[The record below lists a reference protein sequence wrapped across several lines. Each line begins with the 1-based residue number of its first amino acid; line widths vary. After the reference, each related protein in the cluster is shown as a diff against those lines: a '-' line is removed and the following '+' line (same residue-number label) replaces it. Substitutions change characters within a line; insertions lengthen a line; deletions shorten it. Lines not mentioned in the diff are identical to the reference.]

1 MTVAE
6 AQEKLETITRN
17 LASGEISP
25 AQRHHCEAQMAR
37 CNRIIQRARQQAHRS
52 LASFAGT
59 LLDMIGDTAFD
70 QNQYSAI
77 ITAAYLIRGASIEQL
92 AVAVPAAIR
101 ETPTCNTRPK
111 RVKCPEFTEIVV
123 CLLRL
128 DSIPFSC
135 ERNIAIR
142 TALHL
147 SNIVGRLQIY
157 QSVRRAQAD
166 TGGLGPKGIV
176 NRLTEICSAYRPQKS
191 GSSPRGS
198 GSKKITSLST
208 PSTASDLR

>member
-6 AQEKLETITRN
+6 AEERIEALTRN
-17 LASGEISP
+17 LASSEISP
-25 AQRHHCEAQMAR
+25 AQRVKWEAQITR
-37 CNRIIQRARQQAHRS
+37 CYRIIQRARQQAHRS

-166 TGGLGPKGIV
+166 TGELGPKGMV
-176 NRLTEICSAYRPQKS
+176 NRLAEICSAYRPKKS
-191 GSSPRGS
+191 GPSPRAS
-198 GSKKITSLST
+198 GSKRITSLST
-208 PSTASDLR
+208 PSTA

>member
-17 LASGEISP
+17 LASSEISP
-25 AQRHHCEAQMAR
+25 TQRDKWEAQMVR
-37 CNRIIQRARQQAHRS
+37 CYRTIQRARQQAHRS

-59 LLDMIGDTAFD
+59 LLDMMGDTVFD
-70 QNQYSAI
+70 QNHNTAI
-77 ITAAYLIRGASIEQL
+77 ITAAHLIRGASIEQL

-111 RVKCPEFTEIVV
+111 RVKCPEFTETVI

-128 DSIPFSC
+128 DSITFSC

-147 SNIVGRLQIY
+147 SNIVGRPQIY

-166 TGGLGPKGIV
+166 TGELGPKGMV
-176 NRLTEICSAYRPQKS
+176 NRLAGICYAYRPKKL
-191 GSSPRGS
+191 GPSPRAS
-198 GSKKITSLST
+198 GSKRITSLST
-208 PSTASDLR
+208 PSTA

>member
-6 AQEKLETITRN
+6 AEEKLETLTRN
-17 LASGEISP
+17 LASSEISP
-25 AQRHHCEAQMAR
+25 AQRDRWEAQMAR
-37 CNRIIQRARQQAHRS
+37 CYRIIQRARQQAHRS
-52 LASFAGT
+52 LASFAGI
-59 LLDMIGDTAFD
+59 LLDMIGDTVFD
-70 QNQYSAI
+70 QNQNSAI
-77 ITAAYLIRGASIEQL
+77 ITAAHLIRSASIEQL

-101 ETPTCNTRPK
+101 ETPTCDTRLK
-111 RVKCPEFTEIVV
+111 RVKCPEFSEIVV

-128 DSIPFSC
+128 DNIPFSC

-147 SNIVGRLQIY
+147 SNIVGRPQIH

-166 TGGLGPKGIV
+166 TGG
-176 NRLTEICSAYRPQKS
+176 KS

-198 GSKKITSLST
+198 RSKKIAVLRT
-208 PSTASDLR
+208 PSTT

>member
-6 AQEKLETITRN
+6 AEERIEALTRN
-17 LASGEISP
+17 LASSEISP
-25 AQRHHCEAQMAR
+25 AQREKREAQMAR

-59 LLDMIGDTAFD
+59 LLDMIDDTVFD
-70 QNQYSAI
+70 QNQNSAI
-77 ITAAYLIRGASIEQL
+77 ITAAHLIRSASIEQL

-101 ETPTCNTRPK
+101 ETPTCDTRLK
-111 RVKCPEFTEIVV
+111 RVKCPEFTETVV
-123 CLLRL
+123 CLLSL
-128 DSIPFSC
+128 DKITFSC

-147 SNIVGRLQIY
+147 SNIVGRHQIY
-157 QSVRRAQAD
+157 RSVRRAKAD
-166 TGGLGPKGIV
+166 TGELGPKCMA
-176 NRLTEICSAYRPQKS
+176 NHPKNS

-198 GSKKITSLST
+198 GSKKIAAIRA
-208 PSTASDLR
+208 PSTA

>member
-6 AQEKLETITRN
+6 AEERIEALTRN
-17 LASGEISP
+17 LASSEISP
-25 AQRHHCEAQMAR
+25 SQREKCEAQMAR

-59 LLDMIGDTAFD
+59 LLDMIDDTVFD
-70 QNQYSAI
+70 QNQNSAI
-77 ITAAYLIRGASIEQL
+77 ITAAHLIRGASIEQL

-101 ETPTCNTRPK
+101 ETPMCDARLK
-111 RVKCPEFTEIVV
+111 RVKCPEFSEIVV
-123 CLLRL
+123 CLLHL

-147 SNIVGRLQIY
+147 SNIVGRPQIH

-166 TGGLGPKGIV
+166 TGGLGPKGMV

-198 GSKKITSLST
+198 GSKKITSLSA
-208 PSTASDLR
+208 PSTA

>member
-6 AQEKLETITRN
+6 AEEKLEILTRN
-17 LASGEISP
+17 LASNEISP
-25 AQRHHCEAQMAR
+25 AQRDRWEAQMAR
-37 CNRIIQRARQQAHRS
+37 CYRIIQRARQQAHRS
-52 LASFAGT
+52 LASFAGI
-59 LLDMIGDTAFD
+59 LLDMIGDTVFD
-70 QNQYSAI
+70 QNQNSAI
-77 ITAAYLIRGASIEQL
+77 ITAAHLIRSASIEQL

-101 ETPTCNTRPK
+101 KTPTCDTRLK
-111 RVKCPEFTEIVV
+111 RVKCPEFSEIVV

-147 SNIVGRLQIY
+147 SNIVGRPQIY
-157 QSVRRAQAD
+157 RSVRRAQAD
-166 TGGLGPKGIV
+166 TGGLGPKGMA

-208 PSTASDLR
+208 PSTA

>member
-6 AQEKLETITRN
+6 AEERIEALTRN
-17 LASGEISP
+17 LASSEISP
-25 AQRHHCEAQMAR
+25 AQREKCEAQMAR

-59 LLDMIGDTAFD
+59 LLDMIDDTVFD
-70 QNQYSAI
+70 QNQNSAI
-77 ITAAYLIRGASIEQL
+77 ITAAHLIRGASIEQL

-101 ETPTCNTRPK
+101 ETPTCDTRLK
-111 RVKCPEFTEIVV
+111 RVKCPEFSEIVV

-128 DSIPFSC
+128 DSIPFSY

-147 SNIVGRLQIY
+147 SNIVERPQIH

-166 TGGLGPKGIV
+166 TGGLGPKGVV

-191 GSSPRGS
+191 GFSPRGS

-208 PSTASDLR
+208 PSTA

>member
-17 LASGEISP
+17 LASSEISP
-25 AQRHHCEAQMAR
+25 TQRDKWEAQMVR
-37 CNRIIQRARQQAHRS
+37 CYRTIQRARQQAHRS

-59 LLDMIGDTAFD
+59 LLDMMGDTVFD
-70 QNQYSAI
+70 QNHNNAI
-77 ITAAYLIRGASIEQL
+77 ITAAHLIRGASTEQL

-101 ETPTCNTRPK
+101 ETPTCDTRLK
-111 RVKCPEFTEIVV
+111 RVKCPEFSEIVV

-147 SNIVGRLQIY
+147 SSIVGRPQIY

-166 TGGLGPKGIV
+166 TGGLGPKGMV

-208 PSTASDLR
+208 PSTA

>member
-6 AQEKLETITRN
+6 AEEKIEALTRN
-17 LASGEISP
+17 LASSEISP
-25 AQRHHCEAQMAR
+25 AQREKCEAQMAR

-59 LLDMIGDTAFD
+59 LLDMIGDTVFD
-70 QNQYSAI
+70 QNQNSAI

-101 ETPTCNTRPK
+101 ETPTCDARLK
-111 RVKCPEFTEIVV
+111 RVKCPEFSEIVV

-147 SNIVGRLQIY
+147 SNIVGRPQIH

-166 TGGLGPKGIV
+166 TSELGPKGKV
-176 NRLTEICSAYRPQKS
+176 NRLAEICSSNRPKKS
-191 GSSPRGS
+191 GPSPRAS
-198 GSKKITSLST
+198 GSKRITSVST

>member
-6 AQEKLETITRN
+6 AEEKIEALTRN
-17 LASGEISP
+17 LASSEISP
-25 AQRHHCEAQMAR
+25 AQREKCEAQMAR

-52 LASFAGT
+52 LASFAAT
-59 LLDMIGDTAFD
+59 LLDMIDDTVFD
-70 QNQYSAI
+70 QNQNSAI
-77 ITAAYLIRGASIEQL
+77 ITAVHLIRGASIEQL

-101 ETPTCNTRPK
+101 ETPTCDTRLK
-111 RVKCPEFTEIVV
+111 RVKCPEFSEIVV

-147 SNIVGRLQIY
+147 SNIVGRPQIY
-157 QSVRRAQAD
+157 RSVRRAQAD
-166 TGGLGPKGIV
+166 TGGLGPKGMA

-208 PSTASDLR
+208 PSTA

>member
-6 AQEKLETITRN
+6 AEEKLETLTRN
-17 LASGEISP
+17 LASSEISP
-25 AQRHHCEAQMAR
+25 AQREKCEAQMAR

-59 LLDMIGDTAFD
+59 LLDMIDDTVFD
-70 QNQYSAI
+70 QNQNSAI
-77 ITAAYLIRGASIEQL
+77 ITAAHLIRSASIEQL

-101 ETPTCNTRPK
+101 ETPTCDTRLK
-111 RVKCPEFTEIVV
+111 RVKCPEFSEIVV

-128 DSIPFSC
+128 DNIPFSC

-147 SNIVGRLQIY
+147 SNIVGRPQIH

-166 TGGLGPKGIV
+166 TGGLGPKGMV

-191 GSSPRGS
+191 GSPPRGS

-208 PSTASDLR
+208 PSTA

>member
-6 AQEKLETITRN
+6 AEERIEALTRN
-17 LASGEISP
+17 LASSEISP
-25 AQRHHCEAQMAR
+25 AQRVKWEAQITR
-37 CNRIIQRARQQAHRS
+37 CYRIIQRARQQAHRS

-77 ITAAYLIRGASIEQL
+77 ITAAYLIRGASTEHL

-101 ETPTCNTRPK
+101 ETPRCNTRPT
-111 RVKCPEFTEIVV
+111 RVKCPEFTETVV
-123 CLLRL
+123 CLLSL
-128 DSIPFSC
+128 DKITFSC

-147 SNIVGRLQIY
+147 SNIVGRHQIY
-157 QSVRRAQAD
+157 RSVRRAKAD
-166 TGGLGPKGIV
+166 TGELGPKCMA
-176 NRLTEICSAYRPQKS
+176 NHPKNS
-191 GSSPRGS
+191 GSLPRGS
-198 GSKKITSLST
+198 GSKKIAAIRA
-208 PSTASDLR
+208 PSTA

>member
-1 MTVAE
+1 
-6 AQEKLETITRN
+6 
-17 LASGEISP
+17 
-25 AQRHHCEAQMAR
+25 
-37 CNRIIQRARQQAHRS
+37 
-52 LASFAGT
+52 
-59 LLDMIGDTAFD
+59 MIGDTAFD
-70 QNQYSAI
+70 QNQNSAI
-77 ITAAYLIRGASIEQL
+77 ITAAYLIRGASTEQL

-101 ETPTCNTRPK
+101 ETPRCNTQPTRG
-111 RVKCPEFTEIVV
+111 KCPEFTEIVV

-128 DSIPFSC
+128 DSITFSC

-147 SNIVGRLQIY
+147 SNIVGRPQIY

-166 TGGLGPKGIV
+166 TGGLGPKGMV

-208 PSTASDLR
+208 PSTA

>member
-6 AQEKLETITRN
+6 AEEKIEALTRN
-17 LASGEISP
+17 LASSEISP
-25 AQRHHCEAQMAR
+25 AQREKCEAQMAR
-37 CNRIIQRARQQAHRS
+37 CNRLIQRARQQAHRS

-59 LLDMIGDTAFD
+59 LLDMIDDTVFD
-70 QNQYSAI
+70 QNQNSAI
-77 ITAAYLIRGASIEQL
+77 ITAAHLIRSASIEQL

-101 ETPTCNTRPK
+101 ETPTCDTRLK
-111 RVKCPEFTEIVV
+111 RVKCPEFSEIVV

-147 SNIVGRLQIY
+147 SNIVGRPQIH
-157 QSVRRAQAD
+157 QSVRRAEAD
-166 TGGLGPKGIV
+166 IGG
-176 NRLTEICSAYRPQKS
+176 KS
-191 GSSPRGS
+191 GSSPRAS
-198 GSKKITSLST
+198 RSKKISVLRTS
-208 PSTASDLR
+208 STA

>member
-6 AQEKLETITRN
+6 AEEKIEALTRN
-17 LASGEISP
+17 LASSEISP
-25 AQRHHCEAQMAR
+25 AQREKCEAQMAR

-92 AVAVPAAIR
+92 AVAIPAAIR
-101 ETPTCNTRPK
+101 ETPTCDTRLK
-111 RVKCPEFTEIVV
+111 RVKCPEFSEIIV

-166 TGGLGPKGIV
+166 TGGLGPKGMV

-208 PSTASDLR
+208 PSTA

>member
-6 AQEKLETITRN
+6 AEERIEALTRN
-17 LASGEISP
+17 LASSEISP
-25 AQRHHCEAQMAR
+25 AQREKCEAQMAR

-59 LLDMIGDTAFD
+59 LLDMIDDTVFD
-70 QNQYSAI
+70 QNQNSAI
-77 ITAAYLIRGASIEQL
+77 ITAAHLIRGASIEQL

-101 ETPTCNTRPK
+101 ETPTCDARLK
-111 RVKCPEFTEIVV
+111 RVKCPEFSEIVV
-123 CLLRL
+123 CLLHL

-166 TGGLGPKGIV
+166 TGGLGPKGMV

-208 PSTASDLR
+208 PSTA

>member
-6 AQEKLETITRN
+6 AEERIEALTRN
-17 LASGEISP
+17 LASSEISP
-25 AQRHHCEAQMAR
+25 AQRVKWEAQITR
-37 CNRIIQRARQQAHRS
+37 CYRIIQRARQQAHRS

-101 ETPTCNTRPK
+101 ETPTGNTRPK

-166 TGGLGPKGIV
+166 TVGLGPKGMV

-208 PSTASDLR
+208 PSTA

>member
-6 AQEKLETITRN
+6 AEERIEALTRN
-17 LASGEISP
+17 LASSEISP
-25 AQRHHCEAQMAR
+25 AQRVKWEAQITR
-37 CNRIIQRARQQAHRS
+37 CYRIIQRARQQAHRS

-101 ETPTCNTRPK
+101 ETPTCDTRPT
-111 RVKCPEFTEIVV
+111 RVKCPEFTEIVI
-123 CLLRL
+123 CLLSL
-128 DSIPFSC
+128 DNIAFSC

-147 SNIVGRLQIY
+147 SNIVGRPQIY

-166 TGGLGPKGIV
+166 TGELGPKGMV
-176 NRLTEICSAYRPQKS
+176 NRLAEICSAYRPKKS
-191 GSSPRGS
+191 GPSPRAS
-198 GSKKITSLST
+198 GSKRITSLST
-208 PSTASDLR
+208 PSTA

>member
-6 AQEKLETITRN
+6 AEERIEALTRN
-17 LASGEISP
+17 LASSEISP
-25 AQRHHCEAQMAR
+25 AQRVKWEAQITR
-37 CNRIIQRARQQAHRS
+37 CYRIIQRARQQAHRS

-70 QNQYSAI
+70 QDHNTAI
-77 ITAAYLIRGASIEQL
+77 ITAAHLIRGASTEQL

-101 ETPTCNTRPK
+101 ETPTCDTRPT
-111 RVKCPEFTEIVV
+111 RVKCPEFTETVV
-123 CLLRL
+123 CLLSL
-128 DSIPFSC
+128 DKITFSC

-147 SNIVGRLQIY
+147 SNIVGRHQIY
-157 QSVRRAQAD
+157 RSVRRAKAD
-166 TGGLGPKGIV
+166 TGELGPKCMA
-176 NRLTEICSAYRPQKS
+176 NHPKNS

-198 GSKKITSLST
+198 GSKKIAAIRA
-208 PSTASDLR
+208 PSTA